1 MSRRTAMN
9 FTMGKSSKPYKTPT
23 KYLVE
28 EEDGEE
34 EVEGIEEI
42 KIINNHIY
50 FYSDISIRSI
60 LNLTEIIKK
69 TTRKLLVM
77 NIQFD
82 CDIEIYL
89 HINSGGGDVF
99 AVLSIIN
106 LIENNKININT
117 IIEGQACSAATILAM
132 IGRSRQITQ
141 NSYMLIHNISSG
153 FWGKMHE
160 FEDEMKNLTLLT
172 KDIKKLYKKYTN
184 ISTKQLEQL
193 LKKDLLL
200 DAKTC
205 MSYGLIDEI
214 V

>member
-1 MSRRTAMN
+1 MPKRNAMN
-9 FTMGKSSKPYKTPT
+9 YKMGKSNNSSNIQK
-23 KYLVE
+23 KYLLE
-28 EEDGEE
+28 EEEEE

-42 KIINNHIY
+42 KVINNHIY
-50 FYSDISIRSI
+50 FYSDISTYSI

-69 TTRKLLVM
+69 TTQNVLMM

-82 CDIEIYL
+82 CDVEIYL

-117 IIEGQACSAATILAM
+117 VIEGQACSAATILAM
-132 IGRSRQITQ
+132 VGSTRQITQ

-205 MSYGLIDEI
+205 LSYGFIDEI

>member
-1 MSRRTAMN
+1 MPKEFAKN
-9 FTMGKSSKPYKTPT
+9 FTMGKSAYKPQK
-23 KYLVE
+23 KYLL
-28 EEDGEE
+28 EDDEGEE
-34 EVEGIEEI
+34 ELEVFQEI
-42 KIINNHIY
+42 KVVNNHIY
-50 FYSDISIRSI
+50 FYTDISTYSI

-69 TTRKLLVM
+69 TTQKIQIM
-77 NIQFD
+77 NIQFE
-82 CDIEIYL
+82 CDVEIYL

-106 LIENNKININT
+106 LFENNKININT

-132 IGRSRQITQ
+132 VGSKRQITE

-172 KDIKKLYKKYTN
+172 KDIKKIYKKYTN

-200 DAKTC
+200 NAKTC
-205 MSYGLIDEI
+205 MSYGFIDEI

>member
-1 MSRRTAMN
+1 MPKRTAMN
-9 FTMGKSSKPYKTPT
+9 YNMGKSNTSKT
-23 KYLVE
+23 KFVL
-28 EEDGEE
+28 EEDDEEE
-34 EVEGIEEI
+34 EVEEI
-42 KIINNHIY
+42 KVINNHIY
-50 FYSDISIRSI
+50 FYSDVSIHSI

-69 TTRKLLVM
+69 TTQNLLVM
-77 NIQFD
+77 NVQFD
-82 CDIEIYL
+82 CDVEIYL

-132 IGRSRQITQ
+132 VGSTRQITQ

-172 KDIKKLYKKYTN
+172 KDIKKLYTKYTN

-200 DAKTC
+200 NANIC
-205 MSYGLIDEI
+205 LSYGLIDEI

>member
-1 MSRRTAMN
+1 MSRRSAMN
-9 FTMGKSSKPYKTPT
+9 FTMGK

-28 EEDGEE
+28 EPEEE
-34 EVEGIEEI
+34 EVEGEKI
-42 KIINNHIY
+42 KVINNHIY
-50 FYSDISIRSI
+50 FYSDISTHSI

-69 TTRKLLVM
+69 TSQTLLFT

-117 IIEGQACSAATILAM
+117 IIEGQACSSATILAM
-132 IGRSRQITQ
+132 IGSKRQITQ
-141 NSYMLIHNISSG
+141 NSYMLIHNISGG

-184 ISTKQLEQL
+184 ITTKQLEQL